1 MIMNLTDKT
10 VLITGGASGIGYA
23 AVQAFLNQQANVVVA
38 DIDAAQGEIMVRQEN
53 NDRLHFVQT
62 DITDEAA
69 CQHAVQSAINTF
81 GGLDILINNAGIEIV
96 APIHEMELS
105 DWNKVLQVNLT
116 GMFLMSKHALKHMLA
131 AGKGNIINTCSVG
144 GVVAWPDIPA
154 YNASKG
160 GVLQL
165 TRSMA
170 VDYAKYQIRVN
181 CVCPGIIDTPLNE
194 KSFMENNEGTLE
206 EIKKEKAK
214 VNPMLKLGKPE
225 EIANVMLF
233 LASDLSSYMTGSAI
247 TADGGYTAQ

>member
-1 MIMNLTDKT
+1 MNLTDKT

-23 AVQAFLNQQANVVVA
+23 AVQAFLNQEANVVVA
-38 DIDAAQGEIMVRQEN
+38 DIDEAQGEAMIRKEN
-53 NDRLHFVQT
+53 NDRLHFVRT
-62 DITDEAA
+62 DITDEPA
-69 CQHAVQSAINTF
+69 CQNAIRSAAGKF
-81 GGLDILINNAGIEIV
+81 GGLDVLINNAGIEIV

-105 DWNKVLQVNLT
+105 DWNKVLNVNLT
-116 GMFLMSKHALKHMLA
+116 GMFLMSKHALKYMLKS
-131 AGKGNIINTCSVG
+131 GKGNIINTCSVG

-170 VDYAKYQIRVN
+170 VDYAKHNIRVN

-194 KSFMENNEGTLE
+194 KSFLENNEGTLE

-214 VNPMLKLGKPE
+214 VNPLLRLGKPE

>member
-1 MIMNLTDKT
+1 MNLTDKT

-23 AVQAFLNQQANVVVA
+23 AVQAFLNQEANVIVA
-38 DIDAAQGEIMVRQEN
+38 DIDEAQGEAMIRKEN
-53 NDRLHFVQT
+53 NDRLHFVRT
-62 DITDEAA
+62 DITDEPA
-69 CQHAVQSAINTF
+69 CQNAIRSAVDKF
-81 GGLDILINNAGIEIV
+81 GGLDVLINNAGIEIV

-105 DWNKVLQVNLT
+105 DWEKVLNVNLT
-116 GMFLMSKHALKHMLA
+116 GMFLMSKHALKYMLKS
-131 AGKGNIINTCSVG
+131 GKGNIINTCSVG

-170 VDYAKYQIRVN
+170 VDYAKHNIRVN

-194 KSFMENNEGTLE
+194 KSFLENNEGTLE

-214 VNPMLKLGKPE
+214 VNPLLRLGKPE

>member
-1 MIMNLTDKT
+1 MNLTDKT

-38 DIDAAQGEIMVRQEN
+38 DIDAAQGEVMVRQEN

-69 CQHAVQSAINTF
+69 CQHAVQSAIDTF

-170 VDYAKYQIRVN
+170 VDYAKHQIRVN

-214 VNPMLKLGKPE
+214 VNPMLKLGNPE

>member
-1 MIMNLTDKT
+1 MNLTDKT

-38 DIDAAQGEIMVRQEN
+38 DIDAAQGEVMVRQEN
-53 NDRLHFVQT
+53 SDRLHFVQT

-69 CQHAVQSAINTF
+69 CQHAVQSAIDTF

-96 APIHEMELS
+96 APIHEMEPS

-116 GMFLMSKHALKHMLA
+116 GMFLMSKHALRHMLA

-170 VDYAKYQIRVN
+170 VDYAKHQIRVN

>member
-1 MIMNLTDKT
+1 MNLTDKT

-38 DIDAAQGEIMVRQEN
+38 DIDEAQGEAMIRKEN
-53 NDRLHFVQT
+53 NDRLHFVRT
-62 DITDEAA
+62 DITDEPA
-69 CQHAVQSAINTF
+69 CQNAIRSAVDKF
-81 GGLDILINNAGIEIV
+81 GGLDVLINNAGIEIV

-105 DWNKVLQVNLT
+105 DWNKVLNVNLT
-116 GMFLMSKHALKHMLA
+116 GMFLMSKHALKYMLKS
-131 AGKGNIINTCSVG
+131 GKGNIINTCSVG

-170 VDYAKYQIRVN
+170 VDYAKHNIRVN

-194 KSFMENNEGTLE
+194 KSFLENNEGTLE

-214 VNPMLKLGKPE
+214 VNPLLRLGKPE

-247 TADGGYTAQ
+247 AADGGYTAQ

>member
-1 MIMNLTDKT
+1 M
-10 VLITGGASGIGYA
+10 
-23 AVQAFLNQQANVVVA
+23 VVA
-38 DIDAAQGEIMVRQEN
+38 DIDEAQGEAMIRKEN
-53 NDRLHFVQT
+53 NDRLHFVRT
-62 DITDEAA
+62 DITDEPA
-69 CQHAVQSAINTF
+69 CQNAIRSAVDKF
-81 GGLDILINNAGIEIV
+81 GGLDVLINNAGIEIV

-105 DWNKVLQVNLT
+105 DWNKVLNVNLT
-116 GMFLMSKHALKHMLA
+116 GMFLMSKHALKYMLKS
-131 AGKGNIINTCSVG
+131 GKGNIINTCSVG

-170 VDYAKYQIRVN
+170 VDYAKHNIRVN

-194 KSFMENNEGTLE
+194 KSFLENNEGTLE

-214 VNPMLKLGKPE
+214 VNPLLRLGKPE